1 MKFNAKIL
9 LFGEYAVLYQSDAL
23 VIPFNQ
29 FSGELDFIN
38 GHSKDLKPKI
48 RSNEVLNQL
57 FTYLEK
63 AENDSVFFY
72 SFNIN
77 QFKTD
82 IKNGLFF
89 NSTIPEGYGIGSSGA
104 LTAAIFSNYHEK
116 VIDNL
121 GKDQWL
127 SLRNTLAFIESYF
140 HGNSSGF
147 DPLVSYLNKGFY
159 VNGSSVQMYHPD
171 FSIYHPFL
179 IDTQK
184 ARSTEHFVNIFLN
197 KCIDPEFE
205 NIMKTEFLH
214 LNNQCIQFLRNKDVE
229 NFFSSLKELSMFQ
242 YQHFEEMI
250 VPELKTIWM
259 QGLESDDFYL
269 KLCGAGG
276 GGYLLGFAREKAA
289 IQKLKTEYDFKFM
302 EIKEHFK

>member
-1 MKFNAKIL
+1 MRFNAKIL

-38 GHSKDLKPKI
+38 SHSKDLKPKI

-63 AENDSVFFY
+63 AENDSAFFH

-104 LTAAIFSNYHEK
+104 LTAAIFSNYFEK

-159 VNGSSVQMYHPD
+159 VKRNSVQIYNPD

-197 KCIDPEFE
+197 KCMDSEFE
-205 NIMKTEFLH
+205 NIIKTEFLH
-214 LNNQCIQFLRNKDVE
+214 LNNQCIQFLRNKDIG
-229 NFFSSLKELSMFQ
+229 NFFSSLKSF
-242 YQHFEEMI
+242 
-250 VPELKTIWM
+250 
-259 QGLESDDFYL
+259 
-269 KLCGAGG
+269 
-276 GGYLLGFAREKAA
+276 
-289 IQKLKTEYDFKFM
+289 
-302 EIKEHFK
+302 

>member
-1 MKFNAKIL
+1 MIFNAKIL

-23 VIPFNQ
+23 IVPFNQ
-29 FSGELDFIN
+29 FSGELDFIK
-38 GHSKDLKPKI
+38 GHSRDLDHKI

-63 AENDSVFFY
+63 AENDSVLFH

-104 LTAAIFSNYHEK
+104 LTSAIFSKYYKK
-116 VIDNL
+116 VIDNP

-147 DPLVSYLNKGFY
+147 DPLVSYLNRGFY
-159 VNGSSVQMYHPD
+159 VKRNSVQIYNPD
-171 FSIYHPFL
+171 FSIYNPFL

-197 KCIDPEFE
+197 KCMVPEFE
-205 NIMKTEFLH
+205 NIIKTEFLN
-214 LNNQCIQFLRNKDVE
+214 LNNQCIQFLRNKDAE
-229 NFFSSLKELSMFQ
+229 NFFSSVKELSMFQ
-242 YQHFEEMI
+242 YKHFEEMI
-250 VPELKTIWM
+250 VPEFKTIWM
-259 QGLESDDFYL
+259 QGLESDKFYL

-276 GGYLLGFAREKAA
+276 GGYILGFTSDKKN
-289 IQKLKTEYDFKFM
+289 IKKLSDNYQLNIL
-302 EIKEHFK
+302 EI